1 LLYEWKLFH
10 VSTVRPSPG
19 QIPPYLGFRFQGGGG
34 GGALEMKEEVTEQAA
49 VGAPP
54 LRHAMD

>member
-1 LLYEWKLFH
+1 

-34 GGALEMKEEVTEQAA
+34 GGALETKEEVAEQAA

-54 LRHAMD
+54 LHHAMD